1 MFKIKKILVV
11 DDESIIADAI
21 GFALTKEGY
30 EVETAYDGLSAIK
43 KVKEFDPDIMIL
55 DVMMPIMDGF
65 EVISNIQNSKKLGI
79 IMLTARGGIED
90 RIKGLE
96 LGADDYITKPF
107 DIREIIARVNSLYR
121 RLGYE
126 DVKEISI
133 GDMTLK
139 KDSHQLIIK
148 GESVAITAKEID
160 LLWILLSHKDR
171 IFKREELLEHIWGYD
186 YFGGSR
192 TVDIH
197 IQRVRKKIP
206 ERVAE
211 RIITIYGVGYKFS

>member
-1 MFKIKKILVV
+1 MKKILIV
-11 DDESIIADAI
+11 DDESVIADAI

-30 EVETAYDGLSAIK
+30 DVETAYDGLTGVK
-43 KVKEFDPDIMIL
+43 KAKEFKPDIIIL

-65 EVISNIQNSKKLGI
+65 EVIGSIENRNNMGI

-96 LGADDYITKPF
+96 MGADDYITKPF

-121 RLGYE
+121 RLGNE
-126 DVKEISI
+126 DAKEITI

-139 KDSHQLIIK
+139 KESHQLIV
-148 GESVAITAKEID
+148 GGQSVAITAKEME
-160 LLWILLSHKDR
+160 LLWMLLSHKDR
-171 IFKREELLEHIWGYD
+171 IFKRDELLEQIWGYD

-197 IQRVRKKIP
+197 IQRIRKKIP
-206 ERVAE
+206 QEVSD
-211 RIITIYGVGYKFS
+211 RIITIYGVGYKFT